1 VEALWHLILGKVDS
15 CPLKPGSGRNCLC
28 LTSLSTHVPT
38 RVCPFPADTSSWDP
52 THDTKAAVL
61 GSGSFGSVFAV
72 RHADSHKLDELDYA
86 LKVIDMKDLREA
98 RGMADNSKMLAE
110 VVTLAKLPHG
120 HHIARYFHAQEFP
133 RASADEPNIAD
144 FLVIRLE
151 LCKGGTIRQLLD
163 DCLTVAAGTAT
174 VYQLSLCANTSRSW
188 RRHSVSWKTGT
199 LCTAISN

>member
-1 VEALWHLILGKVDS
+1 
-15 CPLKPGSGRNCLC
+15 
-28 LTSLSTHVPT
+28 
-38 RVCPFPADTSSWDP
+38 
-52 THDTKAAVL
+52 
-61 GSGSFGSVFAV
+61 VFAV

-110 VVTLAKLPHG
+110 VVTLAKLQHG

-163 DCLTVAAGTAT
+163 DCRRRDGNGIPIELVRRYLAQLAEAFSFMEDRNIVHRDFKLDNVCLSEIGGDCRLVDLGFAWEYGGNNPSRALQAGHNSTLREGRGHMN
-174 VYQLSLCANTSRSW
+174 YRSPENNGETKVD
-188 RRHSVSWKTGT
+188 HKDDM
-199 LCTAISN
+199 